1 MFKNNNILNLKMT
14 IIVISDIQKVKAF
27 ANIFRFMKDIIAD
40 VNIDMTEDKMYIQG
54 MGEAQAC
61 LVELELQ
68 KEWFQ
73 TYEVKSP
80 FVLGIHCEYMFKMI
94 GCLEDGQKITMYM
107 PEDGDKLNVD
117 FDPIDNSVQKSIQ
130 KKFTMPLIMIDNEH
144 LHIPDTEF
152 QSDITMSSYLF
163 ADLIHQLSI
172 FGETLK
178 LRCTMESIDLVTNG
192 DMGEM
197 NASIKKEDITEYALE
212 EDVVVNTC
220 LSMKFVQKICA
231 FSKISPSIYMHCS
244 NDSPIKFHY
253 SLDEKNSEDSQN
265 FIRFFVAPKMD
276 DE

>member
-1 MFKNNNILNLKMT
+1 MK
-14 IIVISDIQKVKAF
+14 IVISDTQKVKAF
-27 ANIFRFMKDIIAD
+27 SSIFRFLKDIIAD

-73 TYEVKSP
+73 TYELEAS
-80 FVLGIHCEYMFKMI
+80 FVMGIHCEYMFKMI

-117 FDPIDNSVQKSIQ
+117 FDAIDESGKKSIQ
-130 KKFTMPLIMIDNEH
+130 KKFTMPLVVIDSEH

-152 QSDITMSSYLF
+152 QSDITMSSELF
-163 ADLIHQLSI
+163 ADLIQQLSI

-178 LRCTMESIDLVTNG
+178 LSCSEESIDLVASG

-197 NASIKKEDITEYALE
+197 NASIKEEDITEYALE
-212 EDVVVNTC
+212 EDVVVDTC
-220 LSMKFVQKICA
+220 LSIKFVQKICA
-231 FSKISPSIYMHCS
+231 FSKIAPSIFMHCS
-244 NDSPIKFHY
+244 NESPIKFHY
-253 SLDEKNSEDSQN
+253 SLDEKSSDESEN
-265 FIRFFVAPKMD
+265 FVRFFVAPKMD